1 MCFLQV
7 QEFPLEYGLCIC
19 SPPNPQ
25 NCDDVFTLC
34 ETSFSLQQDLFSGAT
49 SVPGGPTL
57 VSNVDGAYSFNGR
70 NDLDDN
76 WLLVSDSVK
85 STLLDQTDD
94 FSISFWLN
102 VASGSSSAYIFSF
115 EMGNNRY
122 FSLYE
127 RARVRSTFYYFRDR
141 LTAQDDGYDTQVAL
155 SFYYDSSVFPEGIR
169 DSKWHFIV
177 LTVNFPTVTL
187 TVDGYVHYPTRGN
200 YRDTFENTVDLNLNG
215 SIYEMPAPILT
226 KTTAQIDAINGYI
239 GGSSRGRQFA
249 LDGEMRQLVVTDVL
263 DTNTYNCLG
272 SCNNRIYSDGSV
284 SGFTTFYNPAR
295 RSFEFSSNAGPEAYS
310 AFLMSLIYSDNG
322 FLPPEEED
330 ESRRISVQVTND

>member
-1 MCFLQV
+1 MR
-7 QEFPLEYGLCIC
+7 EFPLDYGLCVC

-34 ETSFSLQQDLFSGAT
+34 GTSFSLQQDLFSGAT
-49 SVPGGPTL
+49 PTPGGPTL
-57 VSNVDGAYSFNGR
+57 VSDVDGAYSFNGR
-70 NDLDDN
+70 NDVDNN

-85 STLLDQTDD
+85 LTFLEQTDD

-115 EMGNNRY
+115 EMGTSRY

-127 RARVRSTFYYFRDR
+127 SGRARAIFYYFRDR
-141 LTAQDDGYDTQVAL
+141 LATQDDGYNTQVAL
-155 SFYYDSSVFPEGIR
+155 SFYYNSEVFPEGLR

-177 LTVNFPTVTL
+177 LTVDFPTVTL
-187 TVDGYVHYPTRGN
+187 TVDGYIHYPTRGN
-200 YRDTFENTVDLNLNG
+200 YFDTFENQVDLFRNG
-215 SIYEMPAPILT
+215 STYQMPAPILT

-239 GGSSRGRQFA
+239 GGSSRGNTRSFA
-249 LDGEMRQLVVTDVL
+249 LDGEMRQMVVTDVL
-263 DTNTYNCLG
+263 DTDTYNCLG

-295 RSFEFSSNAGPEAYS
+295 RSFEFSSNAGPEAYT

-322 FLPPEEED
+322 FLPPEED
-330 ESRRISVQVTND
+330 AESRRISVQVTND